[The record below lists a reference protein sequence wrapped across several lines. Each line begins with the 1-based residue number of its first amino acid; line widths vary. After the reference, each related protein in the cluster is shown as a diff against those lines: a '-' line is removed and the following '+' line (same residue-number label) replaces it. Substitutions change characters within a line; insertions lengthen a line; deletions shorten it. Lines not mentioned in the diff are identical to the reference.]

1 MWLRNGTVVPAN
13 PNRGNQNMSKTTKT
27 TGNPQRLRVMIADD
41 IVEMRRSTR
50 LMLTLIPNVE
60 IVAIA
65 KDGREAIAMARKHKP
80 DIALMDV
87 NMPHTNGLEAIVAM
101 RAERPELACIILS
114 AERNTETL
122 LEAMAVGARG
132 YLTKPF
138 TTDQLIE
145 TMARVSRNLRVKKRQ
160 SSQVAQLRQQ
170 RDVILKELAI
180 EYVKQQRSD
189 AKAMRVLEQVT
200 ADPRCD
206 RQLLVALAW
215 VYVQRQEW
223 GKLKKLKRRLGT
235 DYISRD
241 RRGRT

>member
-1 MWLRNGTVVPAN
+1 
-13 PNRGNQNMSKTTKT
+13 
-27 TGNPQRLRVMIADD
+27 MIADD
-41 IVEMRRSTR
+41 VTEMRRSTR
-50 LMLTLIPNVE
+50 LMLTMIPNVE

-65 KDGREAIAMARKHKP
+65 KDGREAIEMARIHQP

-87 NMPHTNGLEAIVAM
+87 NMPHTNGLQAIAAM

-114 AERNTETL
+114 AERDTETL
-122 LEAMAVGARG
+122 LEAMAIGARG

-145 TMARVSRNLRVKKRQ
+145 TFERVSQNLINKKRQ

-170 RDVILKELAI
+170 RDIILKELAI
-180 EYVKQQRSD
+180 EYVKQQRTD

-200 ADPRCD
+200 SDPQCD

-223 GKLKKLKRRLGT
+223 DKLKQLKKR
-235 DYISRD
+235 ISVT
-241 RRGRT
+241 GALN

>member
-1 MWLRNGTVVPAN
+1 
-13 PNRGNQNMSKTTKT
+13 MSKPTKT
-27 TGNPQRLRVMIADD
+27 ARKPQHIRVMIADD
-41 IVEMRRSTR
+41 VTEMRRSTR

-65 KDGREAIAMARKHKP
+65 KDGREAIEMARVHQP

-87 NMPHTNGLEAIVAM
+87 NMPHTNGLQAIAAM

-114 AERNTETL
+114 AERDTETL

-145 TMARVSRNLRVKKRQ
+145 TFERVSRNLRVKKRQ

-200 ADPRCD
+200 SDPDCE

-223 GKLKKLKRRLGT
+223 DKLKELKKRISVTGT
-235 DYISRD
+235 LN
-241 RRGRT
+241 

>member
-1 MWLRNGTVVPAN
+1 
-13 PNRGNQNMSKTTKT
+13 MSKPTKT
-27 TGNPQRLRVMIADD
+27 ANKPQHIRVMIADD
-41 IVEMRRSTR
+41 VTEMRRSTR
-50 LMLTLIPNVE
+50 LMLTMIPNVE

-65 KDGREAIAMARKHKP
+65 KDGREAIEMARIHQP

-87 NMPHTNGLEAIVAM
+87 NMPHTNGLQAIAAM

-114 AERNTETL
+114 AERDTETL
-122 LEAMAVGARG
+122 LEAMAIGARG

-145 TMARVSRNLRVKKRQ
+145 TFERVSQNLINKKRQ

-170 RDVILKELAI
+170 RDIILKELAI
-180 EYVKQQRSD
+180 EYVKQQRTD

-200 ADPRCD
+200 SDPQCD

-223 GKLKKLKRRLGT
+223 DKLKVLKKR
-235 DYISRD
+235 ISVT
-241 RRGRT
+241 GALN

>member
-1 MWLRNGTVVPAN
+1 MPETAKSTQL
-13 PNRGNQNMSKTTKT
+13 
-27 TGNPQRLRVMIADD
+27 LRVMIADD
-41 IVEMRRSTR
+41 VTEMRRSTR
-50 LMLTLIPNVE
+50 LMLTLIPYVE

-65 KDGREAIAMARKHKP
+65 KDGREAVQMAHEHKP

-87 NMPHTNGLEAIVAM
+87 NMPHTNGLQAIAKM

-114 AERNTETL
+114 AERDTEIL

-138 TTDQLIE
+138 TTEQLVE
-145 TMARVSRNLRVKKRQ
+145 AVERVARNFRVKKHQ
-160 SSQVAQLRQQ
+160 SSQVARLRQQ

-200 ADPRCD
+200 SEPKCD

-223 GKLKKLKRRLGT
+223 QKLKLLKKRLGA
-235 DYISRD
+235 DYLSTKGSRGIS
-241 RRGRT
+241 

>member
-1 MWLRNGTVVPAN
+1 
-13 PNRGNQNMSKTTKT
+13 MSKPTKT
-27 TGNPQRLRVMIADD
+27 ASKPQQIRVMIADD
-41 IVEMRRSTR
+41 VTEMRRSTR

-65 KDGREAIAMARKHKP
+65 KDGREAIEMARIHQP

-87 NMPHTNGLEAIVAM
+87 NMPHTNGLQAIAAM
-101 RAERPELACIILS
+101 RAERPELACIIIS
-114 AERNTETL
+114 AERDTETL
-122 LEAMAVGARG
+122 LEAMAIGARG

-145 TMARVSRNLRVKKRQ
+145 TFERVSKNLVNKKRQ

-170 RDVILKELAI
+170 RDIILKELAI
-180 EYVKQQRSD
+180 EYVKQKRSD

-200 ADPRCD
+200 SDPQCD
-206 RQLLVALAW
+206 RQLLIALAW

-223 GKLKKLKRRLGT
+223 EKLKVLKKR
-235 DYISRD
+235 ISVT
-241 RRGRT
+241 GALN

>member
-1 MWLRNGTVVPAN
+1 
-13 PNRGNQNMSKTTKT
+13 MSNSTKMA
-27 TGNPQRLRVMIADD
+27 GSPPPIRVMIADD
-41 IVEMRRSTR
+41 VTEMRRSTR

-65 KDGREAIAMARKHKP
+65 KDGREAIEMARIHKP

-87 NMPHTNGLEAIVAM
+87 NMPYTNGLEAIAAM

-114 AERNTETL
+114 AERDTETL

-132 YLTKPF
+132 YLTKPY
-138 TTDQLIE
+138 TTEQLIE
-145 TMARVSRNLRVKKRQ
+145 TFERVSRNLLVKKRQ

-180 EYVKQQRSD
+180 EYVKQQRTD
-189 AKAMRVLEQVT
+189 TKAMRVLEQVT
-200 ADPRCD
+200 SDPQCD

-215 VYVQRQEW
+215 VYMQRQEW
-223 GKLKKLKRRLGT
+223 DKLKALKKRLPAT
-235 DYISRD
+235 DML
-241 RRGRT
+241 TK

>member
-1 MWLRNGTVVPAN
+1 
-13 PNRGNQNMSKTTKT
+13 
-27 TGNPQRLRVMIADD
+27 MIADD
-41 IVEMRRSTR
+41 VTEMRRSTR

-65 KDGREAIAMARKHKP
+65 KDGREAIEMARIHQP

-87 NMPHTNGLEAIVAM
+87 NMPHTNGLQAIAAM

-114 AERNTETL
+114 AERDTETL

-132 YLTKPF
+132 YLTKPY
-138 TTDQLIE
+138 TTEQLIE
-145 TMARVSRNLRVKKRQ
+145 TFERVSRNLLVKKRQ

-180 EYVKQQRSD
+180 EYVKQQRTD
-189 AKAMRVLEQVT
+189 TKAMRVLEQVT
-200 ADPRCD
+200 SDPQCD

-215 VYVQRQEW
+215 VYMQRQEW
-223 GKLKKLKRRLGT
+223 DKLKVLKKRLPAT
-235 DYISRD
+235 DIL
-241 RRGRT
+241 TK

>member
-1 MWLRNGTVVPAN
+1 MP
-13 PNRGNQNMSKTTKT
+13 KTTKT
-27 TGNPQRLRVMIADD
+27 VNKPHRLRVMIADD
-41 IVEMRRSTR
+41 VAEVRRSTR

-65 KDGREAIAMARKHKP
+65 KDGREAIAMSQKHKP

-114 AERNTETL
+114 AERDTETL

-138 TTDQLIE
+138 TSEQLIE
-145 TMARVSRNLRVKKRQ
+145 TIARVSRNLRVKKRQ
-160 SSQVAQLRQQ
+160 SSQVAQLRRQ
-170 RDVILKELAI
+170 RDIILKELAV
-180 EYVKQQRSD
+180 EYVKQQRTD

-200 ADPRCD
+200 SSRQCD
-206 RQLLVALAW
+206 RRLLVALAW
-215 VYVQRQEW
+215 IYVQRQEW
-223 GKLKKLKRRLGT
+223 DKLKKLKRRLGT
-235 DYISRD
+235 DYISKGT
-241 RRGRT
+241 RGRT

>member
-1 MWLRNGTVVPAN
+1 
-13 PNRGNQNMSKTTKT
+13 MSKSTKPARK
-27 TGNPQRLRVMIADD
+27 PQQIRVMIADD
-41 IVEMRRSTR
+41 VTEMRRSTR
-50 LMLTLIPNVE
+50 LMLTMIPNVE
-60 IVAIA
+60 IVALA
-65 KDGREAIAMARKHKP
+65 KDGREAIEMARIHQP

-87 NMPHTNGLEAIVAM
+87 NMPHTNGLQAIAAM

-114 AERNTETL
+114 AERDTETL

-145 TMARVSRNLRVKKRQ
+145 TFERVSKNLINKKRQ

-170 RDVILKELAI
+170 RDIILKELAI
-180 EYVKQQRSD
+180 EYVKQQRTD

-200 ADPRCD
+200 SDPQCD

-215 VYVQRQEW
+215 IYVQRQEW
-223 GKLKKLKRRLGT
+223 EKLKVLKKRITVTGALN
-235 DYISRD
+235 
-241 RRGRT
+241 

>member
-1 MWLRNGTVVPAN
+1 
-13 PNRGNQNMSKTTKT
+13 MSKSTKT
-27 TGNPQRLRVMIADD
+27 AGSPPPIRVMIADD
-41 IVEMRRSTR
+41 VTEMRRSTR

-65 KDGREAIAMARKHKP
+65 KDGREAIEMARIHQP

-87 NMPHTNGLEAIVAM
+87 NMPHTNGLQAIAAM

-114 AERNTETL
+114 AERDTETL

-132 YLTKPF
+132 YLTKPY
-138 TTDQLIE
+138 TTEQLIE
-145 TMARVSRNLRVKKRQ
+145 TFERVSRNLLVKKRQ

-180 EYVKQQRSD
+180 EYVKQQRTD
-189 AKAMRVLEQVT
+189 TKAMRVLEQVT
-200 ADPRCD
+200 SDPQCD

-215 VYVQRQEW
+215 VYMQRQEW
-223 GKLKKLKRRLGT
+223 DKLKVLKKRLPAT
-235 DYISRD
+235 DIL
-241 RRGRT
+241 TK

>member
-1 MWLRNGTVVPAN
+1 MKGIVVPDN
-13 PNRGNQNMSKTTKT
+13 PDRGNLSMSKTTKT
-27 TGNPQRLRVMIADD
+27 ANTLQRLRVMIADD
-41 IVEMRRSTR
+41 VTEMRRSTR

-65 KDGREAIAMARKHKP
+65 KDGREAIAMAREYKP

-87 NMPHTNGLEAIVAM
+87 NMPHTNGLQAIAAM

-114 AERNTETL
+114 AERDTETL

-138 TTDQLIE
+138 TSEQLIE
-145 TMARVSRNLRVKKRQ
+145 TMERVSKNLLVKQRQ
-160 SSQVAQLRQQ
+160 SGQVAQLRQQ

-180 EYVKQQRSD
+180 EYVKQQRAD

-200 ADPRCD
+200 ADPQCD
-206 RQLLVALAW
+206 RRLLVALAW

-223 GKLKKLKRRLGT
+223 EKLKLLKQRMAAEE
-235 DYISRD
+235 
-241 RRGRT
+241 

>member
-1 MWLRNGTVVPAN
+1 MS
-13 PNRGNQNMSKTTKT
+13 QSSKTARTS
-27 TGNPQRLRVMIADD
+27 QHIRVMIADD
-41 IVEMRRSTR
+41 VTEMRRSTR
-50 LMLTLIPNVE
+50 LMLTMIPNVE

-65 KDGREAIAMARKHKP
+65 KDGREAIEMARKYQP

-87 NMPHTNGLEAIVAM
+87 NMPHTNGLQAIAAM

-114 AERNTETL
+114 AERDTETL
-122 LEAMAVGARG
+122 LEAMAIGARG

-145 TMARVSRNLRVKKRQ
+145 TFERVSRNLLVKKRQ

-170 RDVILKELAI
+170 RDIILKELAV
-180 EYVKQQRSD
+180 EYVKQQRTD

-200 ADPRCD
+200 SDPQCD

-223 GKLKKLKRRLGT
+223 GKLKELKKRIPATGT
-235 DYISRD
+235 LNR
-241 RRGRT
+241 